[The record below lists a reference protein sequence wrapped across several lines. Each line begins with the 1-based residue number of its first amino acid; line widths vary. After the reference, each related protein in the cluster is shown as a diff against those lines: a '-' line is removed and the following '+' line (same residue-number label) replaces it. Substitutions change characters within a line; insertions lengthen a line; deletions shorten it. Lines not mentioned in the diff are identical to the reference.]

1 MKYIAFLYKDS
12 EIGYTD
18 EDSGYNIIVPDV
30 AGVHS
35 YGDNFIEAVDMG
47 KEALGLILDEYSKLP
62 HANSMEYFTPEK
74 LKELGIPQTAIPQM
88 IEYEQLA
95 KKRITVN
102 LHLEALQKIDEFMHK
117 NGFKNRSA
125 FLEDSAL
132 LRIYANKTKIQ

>member
-12 EIGYTD
+12 EMGYTD
-18 EDSGYNIIVPDV
+18 EDNGYNIIVPDV

-35 YGDNFIEAVDMG
+35 CGDNFIEAVDMG

-62 HANSMEYFTPEK
+62 VANPMEYFTPEK
-74 LKELGIPQTAIPQM
+74 LEELDIPQTAIPQM
-88 IEYEQLA
+88 LEYVQPA

-102 LHLEALQKIDEFMHK
+102 LHLEALNKIDDFMQK

-132 LRIYANKTKIQ
+132 LRVSAN